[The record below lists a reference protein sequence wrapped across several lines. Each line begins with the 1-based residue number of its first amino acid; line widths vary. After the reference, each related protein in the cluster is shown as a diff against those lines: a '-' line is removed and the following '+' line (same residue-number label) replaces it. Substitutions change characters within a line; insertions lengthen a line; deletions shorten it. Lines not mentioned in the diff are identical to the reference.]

1 MSKAEKTL
9 TPKLVKKLW
18 AAFIVLVLLMGAS
31 YILITSY
38 LANNHNQ
45 ETTQRLNADVANHVI
60 AEKFQ
65 NASPFLED
73 GSVNKELFGDLM
85 HDMMAVNQGI
95 EVYLLNDSGEILYSV
110 VLDPNDK
117 DATKS
122 VSLAPI
128 RSFIQD
134 QGEKFVLGDDPR
146 NPGESKIFSAAPY
159 SVEGHNG
166 FIYIILAGNK
176 FQEVSNTLMG
186 QYFAKLGLGA
196 TLLTMLFSAL
206 IGLLA
211 IWFLTKNLR
220 LITNKVRKFQEGD
233 LDARIENPDKS
244 DIAIFAN
251 SFNEMADTIVGNM
264 DKMKSVDLLRRELI
278 ANVSHDLRTP
288 LAILKGYI
296 ETLQIKRDTL
306 TEAEKQ
312 EYLQITH
319 DNVDKLSKLINQL
332 FEYSKLEA
340 EQVAPV
346 KEPFSITELSH
357 DLIAKFKVLAERK
370 EISLQMD
377 NPETNCMVFADVSL
391 VERALQNLIEN
402 AIKYTEPKGKVTLS
416 LEKKG
421 KNVEINITDT
431 GTGIPVNEQP
441 FIFDRYKQVDKSTK
455 KQGHGTG
462 TGHCKE
468 NHGFARHHNY
478 RFEQTQRRQFFYFQ
492 FTSLPAGVNEN
503 NCYERESPDNCQGF

>member
-1 MSKAEKTL
+1 MSTTPKTL

-18 AAFIVLVLLMGAS
+18 LAFIVLVLMMGIS
-31 YILITSY
+31 YIGITGY
-38 LANNHNQ
+38 FANKHNQ
-45 ETTQRLNADVANHVI
+45 ETTQRLNAEVANHVI

-73 GSVNKELFGDLM
+73 GSVNKPLFGDLM
-85 HDMMAVNQGI
+85 HDMMAVNRGI
-95 EVYLLNDSGEILYSV
+95 EVYLLNEGGEILYSV
-110 VLDPNDK
+110 VLDPNDQ

-122 VSLAPI
+122 VSLGPI
-128 RSFIQD
+128 DSFIAD
-134 QGEKFVLGDDPR
+134 KGENFILGDDPR
-146 NPGESKIFSAAPY
+146 SPGEQKIFSAAPY
-159 SVEGHNG
+159 SVDGRNG
-166 FIYIILAGNK
+166 FIYIILAGK
-176 FQEVSNTLMG
+176 RFQEVSSTLMG
-186 QYFAKLGLGA
+186 QYFARLGLGA
-196 TLLTMLFSAL
+196 TLLTTIFAAL

-220 LITNKVRKFQEGD
+220 VITSTVRRFNEGD
-233 LDARIENPDKS
+233 LTARIENPDSS
-244 DIAIFAN
+244 DISIFAN
-251 SFNEMADTIVGNM
+251 SFNEMADTITGNI
-264 DKMKSVDLLRRELI
+264 DKMQSVDLLRRELI

-296 ETLQIKRDTL
+296 ETLQIKRESL

-340 EQVAPV
+340 EQVTPV

-357 DLIAKFKVLAERK
+357 DLIAKFKVLAEQK
-370 EISLQMD
+370 QIELQLD
-377 NPETNCMVFADVSL
+377 NPKENNMVFADVSL

-416 LEKKG
+416 LSKKG

-441 FIFDRYKQVDKSTK
+441 FIFDRYKQVDESAK
-455 KQGHGTG
+455 KQGSGLGLAIVKKIMELHDT
-462 TGHCKE
+462 TITVLSKPKE
-468 NHGFARHHNY
+468 GSSFIFN
-478 RFEQTQRRQFFYFQ
+478 
-492 FTSLPAGVNEN
+492 LPAYQV
-503 NCYERESPDNCQGF
+503 

>member
-1 MSKAEKTL
+1 MSTIPKTL

-18 AAFIVLVLLMGAS
+18 LAFILLVIMMGVS
-31 YILITSY
+31 YVGITNY
-38 LANNHNQ
+38 FANKHNQ
-45 ETTQRLNADVANHVI
+45 ETTQRLNVDVANHVI

-73 GSVNKELFGDLM
+73 GSVNKPLFGDLM
-85 HDMMAVNQGI
+85 HDMMAVNQSI
-95 EVYLLNDSGEILYSV
+95 EVYLLNETGEILYSV

-128 RSFIQD
+128 ESFITD
-134 QGEKFVLGDDPR
+134 KGENFILGDDPR
-146 NPGESKIFSAAPY
+146 SPGEQKIFSAAPY
-159 SVEGHNG
+159 SVEGRNG
-166 FIYIILAGNK
+166 FIYIILAGKK
-176 FQEVSNTLMG
+176 FQEVSSTLMG

-196 TLLTMLFSAL
+196 TLLTTLFAAI

-220 LITNKVRKFQEGD
+220 VITSTVRRFNEGD
-233 LDARIENPDKS
+233 LTARIENPDSS
-244 DIAIFAN
+244 DISIFAN
-251 SFNEMADTIVGNM
+251 SFNEMADTITGNI
-264 DKMKSVDLLRRELI
+264 DKMQSVDLLRRELI

-296 ETLQIKRDTL
+296 ETLQIKKDSL
-306 TEAEKQ
+306 SETEKE

-340 EQVAPV
+340 EQVTPV

-357 DLIAKFKVLAERK
+357 DLIAKFKVIAEQK
-370 EISLQMD
+370 QIELQID
-377 NPETNCMVFADVSL
+377 NPKENNMVFADVSL

-416 LEKKG
+416 LQKKG

-441 FIFDRYKQVDKSTK
+441 FIFDRYKQVDKSAK
-455 KQGHGTG
+455 KQGSGLGLAIVKKIMELHDT
-462 TGHCKE
+462 TITVLSKPKE
-468 NHGFARHHNY
+468 GSSFIFN
-478 RFEQTQRRQFFYFQ
+478 
-492 FTSLPAGVNEN
+492 LPA
-503 NCYERESPDNCQGF
+503 YQQG